1 MSDSPSEAGREAAQ
15 APGFESAAEL
25 LKALGQPLRLRLV
38 CGLSQQP
45 STLSR
50 IAAELE
56 SPVSTVA
63 LHLGVLRRA
72 GVLAEERRGVEVVFS
87 VRDARVQ
94 GILRALCASGLGPE
108 PSGWA
113 WPQLARDMQSR
124 RS

>member
-1 MSDSPSEAGREAAQ
+1 MESLPMSDVRSPTTE
-15 APGFESAAEL
+15 PGFESAAEI

-38 CGLSQQP
+38 CGLSQHP

-56 SPVSTVA
+56 SPISTVA

-72 GVLAEERRGVEVVFS
+72 GILAEERRGVEVVFS

-94 GILRALCASGLGPE
+94 GILRTLCSSGLGPA
-108 PSGWA
+108 SSDWA
-113 WPQLARDMQSR
+113 WPQLARDLQTR
-124 RS
+124 RP

>member
-1 MSDSPSEAGREAAQ
+1 MSNETGPSAAH
-15 APGFESAAEL
+15 PGFEGAAEL

-38 CGLSQQP
+38 CGLSQHP

-56 SPVSTVA
+56 SPLSTVA

-72 GVLAEERRGVEVVFS
+72 GILAEERRGVEVVFS
-87 VRDARVQ
+87 VRDPRVQ
-94 GILRALCASGLGPE
+94 GILRALCTSGLGPE
-108 PSGWA
+108 PSTWA
-113 WPQLARDMQSR
+113 WPELARNLQSR